1 MYKLHYELMDAI
13 GQGILVGLVLS
24 IGAGPVV
31 FALIQT
37 SLREGF
43 WRAML
48 FELGVILA
56 DASCITVV
64 FFTFGRLLNNP
75 LVNNYILLA
84 GGVVLM
90 VLGISNF
97 KGKTARLQ
105 AAREFLRGKQTHGG
119 ILMVKGFLYNLLNP
133 SVILFWLGAVTL
145 AAANFEGNRS
155 LMIQHFSAILITVLF
170 FDTLKALFAHVTRR
184 FITPRFMMYSTQV
197 MGGIFIL
204 FGLGLIIKSIITLVN
219 YYN

>member
-1 MYKLHYELMDAI
+1 MEAI

-24 IGAGPVV
+24 IGVGPVM

-43 WRAML
+43 WRAMI
-48 FELGVILA
+48 FEMGVVLA
-56 DASCITVV
+56 DVLCITVA

-84 GGVVLM
+84 GGVVLIG
-90 VLGISNF
+90 LGVSNF
-97 KGKTARLQ
+97 KGKTARLR

-119 ILMVKGFLYNLLNP
+119 LLIVQGFLYNLLNP

-155 LMIQHFSAILITVLF
+155 LMIQHFSATLTTVFF
-170 FDTLKALFAHVTRR
+170 FDTLKVLFAHAVRR

-197 MGGIFIL
+197 MGVIFIL
-204 FGLGLIIKSIITLVN
+204 FGIGLMIKSIISLVN